1 MNTSN
6 EESMTQT
13 NDSEW
18 LKSDSREHL
27 AALDLGSNSFHLI
40 IGRVIEGQI
49 QPIHKFKQRV
59 SLAEG
64 LLSKGISVEAFE
76 RGLDALSQFAMHLRD
91 FAPERVRVVATHTL
105 REANNRKEF
114 IQAARQLLPF
124 PIEVISGREEAR
136 LIYLGVAQAVPFR
149 GPRLIIDIGGGST
162 EFAVGKDEVPELL
175 LSKSFGSLVV
185 SERFFAKGKI
195 TEKRFNKAVLSV
207 KQELEPFSKQL
218 KRARAEQV
226 LGTSGTIKALAKW
239 IHPNTEG
246 DLSIEL
252 QQLHQLR
259 DKLLA
264 LKDFAQIDPA
274 EVEPARIPSIVGGL
288 AVLIAVCEELNIDR
302 LNSVDA
308 ALREGVLFELAE
320 QAVFH
325 KDIRYKTIQSMAVRY
340 QVDDAQAER
349 VLASVERVLE
359 GVGKAWKLN
368 TPDIK
373 LLLTGA
379 SGLHEVGMNISS
391 SGIQKHSGYIL
402 SNAYMPGFSSD
413 EQRVLALLCRYFRK
427 KISAEDLSDFA
438 QFDHLT
444 VARMI
449 VVIRLGVLLNASR
462 QTHDALRSV
471 SLKGSTLMLK
481 LQGPLANS
489 AILAADIEREN
500 KHLSVLGYQL
510 VIA

>member
-1 MNTSN
+1 
-6 EESMTQT
+6 MTQT
-13 NDSEW
+13 NDTQR
-18 LKSDSREHL
+18 LTSDSREHL

-64 LLSKGISVEAFE
+64 LVNKGISVEAFD

-149 GPRLIIDIGGGST
+149 GVRLIIDIGGGST
-162 EFAVGKDEVPELL
+162 EFAVGRAEEPELL

-185 SERFFAKGKI
+185 SERFFAKGKV
-195 TEKRFNKAVLSV
+195 TPKRFNKAVLSV

-218 KRARAEQV
+218 KKARAEQV

-239 IHPNTEG
+239 IHGSTDG
-246 DLSIEL
+246 DLTITL
-252 QQLHQLR
+252 KALHQLR
-259 DKLLA
+259 DRLLT
-264 LKDFAQIDPA
+264 LRHISEINSSD
-274 EVEPARIPSIVGGL
+274 VEQQRIPSIVGGL
-288 AVLIAVCEELNIDR
+288 AVLIAVCEEIGIDE
-302 LNSVDA
+302 LSSVDA

-340 QVDDAQAER
+340 QVDEAQAKR
-349 VLASVERVLE
+349 VLSSAELILE
-359 GVGKAWKLN
+359 GVGNTWQLN
-368 TPDIK
+368 TPDIR
-373 LLLTGA
+373 LLLAGA
-379 SGLHEVGMNISS
+379 CSLHEVGMNISS

-402 SNAYMPGFSSD
+402 ANAYMPGFSSD
-413 EQRVLALLCRYFRK
+413 EQRVLAMLCRYYRK
-427 KISAEDLSDFA
+427 KIIAEELTDFA
-438 QFDHLT
+438 QFEHFT

-449 VVIRLGVLLNASR
+449 VVIRLAVLLNASR
-462 QTHDALRSV
+462 QTHEALRSV
-471 SLKGSTLMLK
+471 SLKGAKLILT
-481 LQGPLANS
+481 LQGPLAKS
-489 AILAADIEREN
+489 AILEADIAREN

-510 VIA
+510 VIP

>member
-1 MNTSN
+1 
-6 EESMTQT
+6 MTET
-13 NDSEW
+13 THSDW
-18 LKSDSREHL
+18 LKSDNREHL

-64 LLSKGISVEAFE
+64 LVNKGISVEAFE

-91 FAPERVRVVATHTL
+91 FSPERVRVVATHTL
-105 REANNRKEF
+105 REANNRKKF
-114 IQAARQLLPF
+114 IHAARQLLPF

-149 GPRLIIDIGGGST
+149 GVRLIIDIGGGST
-162 EFAVGKDEVPELL
+162 EFAVGQGEIPEIL

-195 TEKRFNKAVLSV
+195 TEKRFHKAILSV

-218 KRARAEQV
+218 KRAHTEQV

-239 IHPNTEG
+239 INPNADG
-246 DLSIEL
+246 DLTITL
-252 QQLHQLR
+252 HQLHQLR
-259 DKLLA
+259 DKLLS
-264 LKDFAQIDPA
+264 LKNVAQIDPT
-274 EVEPARIPSIVGGL
+274 EVEAQRIPSIVGGL

-302 LNSVDA
+302 LSPVDA

-325 KDIRYKTIQSMAVRY
+325 KDIRYKTIQSMAARY
-340 QVDDAQAER
+340 QVDDAQAQR
-349 VLASVERVLE
+349 VWASVECILQ
-359 GVGKAWKLN
+359 GLGKAWQLN

-373 LLLTGA
+373 LLLAGA

-427 KISAEDLSDFA
+427 KIIVDDLSEFA

-449 VVIRLGVLLNASR
+449 VVIRLAVLLNASR
-462 QTHDALRSV
+462 QTHNVLHSV
-471 SLKGSTLMLK
+471 KLKGSTLSLK
-481 LQGPLANS
+481 LQGPLAKS
-489 AILAADIEREN
+489 AILEADISREN
-500 KHLSVLGYQL
+500 KYLSVLGYQL
-510 VIA
+510 STD